1 MPHALFRTKRA
12 DGIEEHDVHELS
24 ICGALMEQVTALAAA
39 RGARCIRRITVEV
52 GPLSGVDAGLLRSA
66 FDVMRAG
73 SCAAAAVL
81 AIDTPD
87 VRIRCNTCDAVST
100 TAPNRLVCRQCGGFR
115 SRIVQGDELRLR
127 RVEMDADAR
136 SGPDTDVGSD
146 RNPGSD
152 ANAGSDT
159 GAGAEPPRPPR
170 KTAKPHWRGRR
181 H

>member
-1 MPHALFRTKRA
+1 M
-12 DGIEEHDVHELS
+12 HELS
-24 ICGALMEQVTALAAA
+24 ICGALMEQVTSLAAA

-73 SCAAAAVL
+73 SCAATAVL
-81 AIDTPD
+81 TIDTPA
-87 VRIRCNTCDAVST
+87 VRIRCNTCDAIST
-100 TAPNRLVCRQCGGFR
+100 TAPNRLVCGQCGGFR

-136 SGPDTDVGSD
+136 SVPDADVGSGKNTD
-146 RNPGSD
+146 PD
-152 ANAGSDT
+152 ADAGPDA
-159 GAGAEPPRPPR
+159 GAGTAPRTPPR
-170 KTAKPHWRGRR
+170 KTAAPHWRGRR

>member
-1 MPHALFRTKRA
+1 MPHALFPAQRA
-12 DGIEEHDVHELS
+12 EVIEGRDLHELS
-24 ICGALMEQVTALAAA
+24 ICGALMEQVTALAVAH
-39 RGARCIRRITVEV
+39 GARCIRRITVEV

-87 VRIRCNTCDAVST
+87 VRIRCNTCDAIST
-100 TAPNRLVCRQCGGFR
+100 TAPNRLVCRHCGGFR
-115 SRIVQGDELRLR
+115 ARIVQGDELRLR

-136 SGPDTDVGSD
+136 SRPDTNV
-146 RNPGSD
+146 GSD
-152 ANAGSDT
+152 ANNRPDAGAGPDT
-159 GAGAEPPRPPR
+159 GAGTAPPTPPR
-170 KTAKPHWRGRR
+170 KTAAPHWRGRR